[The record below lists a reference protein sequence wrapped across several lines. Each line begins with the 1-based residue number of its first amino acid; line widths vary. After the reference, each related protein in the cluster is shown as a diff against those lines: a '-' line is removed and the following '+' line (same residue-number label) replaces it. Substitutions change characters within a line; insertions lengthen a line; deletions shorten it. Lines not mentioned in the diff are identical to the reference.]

1 MTRLILADDH
11 TILRDGIRA
20 LLSAEPDLEVV
31 GEASNGAEV
40 LALLETTPA
49 DVVLMDVQMPLLDGF
64 ATMPELRLRFP
75 EVRVLVLTML
85 DHENYVARMLEA
97 GALGY
102 VLKNAAISEITHA
115 IRTVAAGN
123 PFLCTEIGLNMLH
136 KAVAQRTGT
145 EELAAE
151 GNSGAD
157 LTARE
162 LEVLKLI
169 AEGLTNG
176 EIADKLFTS
185 KRTIETHRQNIIAKT
200 QAKNTAAL
208 IKLAVSRGLIS
219 KKLFELAEFE
229 NSFDVCHANPGVGV
243 GQTSVVFFGQ
253 SAICA
258 QPGKGAL
265 DNPAPGMNAEI
276 GFFDQHMDWFL
287 HSDAVAV
294 GQVLAKN
301 AVERTVDE
309 HDLHLAQQVVLRGHR
324 VPESD
329 GGRAI
334 GGIGWQHP
342 AGQDVAQRVGQHQT
356 LAAFDELARVEA
368 HRGPGGRSRIFH
380 ALRVEDDGRGA
391 GFFSARSR
399 PLTFR
404 QVLTR
409 CHVPSA
415 SHLAKYQY
423 TVPQGGKSPGKS
435 RHTHPFLSTYKMA
448 FTTST
453 SGHLP
458 RRRTTKS
465 GANCCQSRAGKSEL
479 YRFRVACSAA
489 CFIQLN

>member
-1 MTRLILADDH
+1 MTRLLLADDH

-40 LALLETTPA
+40 LALLATTPV
-49 DVVLMDVQMPLLDGF
+49 DVVLMDVQMPVLDGF

-123 PFLCTEIGLNMLH
+123 PFLCTEIGLNMLY

-145 EELAAE
+145 EDSAAE
-151 GNSGAD
+151 GHPGAD

-219 KKLFELAEFE
+219 
-229 NSFDVCHANPGVGV
+229 
-243 GQTSVVFFGQ
+243 
-253 SAICA
+253 
-258 QPGKGAL
+258 
-265 DNPAPGMNAEI
+265 
-276 GFFDQHMDWFL
+276 
-287 HSDAVAV
+287 
-294 GQVLAKN
+294 
-301 AVERTVDE
+301 
-309 HDLHLAQQVVLRGHR
+309 
-324 VPESD
+324 
-329 GGRAI
+329 
-334 GGIGWQHP
+334 
-342 AGQDVAQRVGQHQT
+342 
-356 LAAFDELARVEA
+356 
-368 HRGPGGRSRIFH
+368 
-380 ALRVEDDGRGA
+380 
-391 GFFSARSR
+391 
-399 PLTFR
+399 
-404 QVLTR
+404 
-409 CHVPSA
+409 
-415 SHLAKYQY
+415 
-423 TVPQGGKSPGKS
+423 
-435 RHTHPFLSTYKMA
+435 
-448 FTTST
+448 
-453 SGHLP
+453 
-458 RRRTTKS
+458 
-465 GANCCQSRAGKSEL
+465 
-479 YRFRVACSAA
+479 
-489 CFIQLN
+489 